1 MTDAVPTIDLR
12 PWFTGTSEERSGV
25 AAAVD
30 DALQASGFVLVTG
43 HGVDPGRAEAVRAGA
58 REFFALPDAVKRRY
72 AAGPEGRGWLPPG
85 VEANGYSEGTA
96 TPPDLKES
104 LSFGADTPTGDP
116 EVDLRWFRDN
126 PWPTEVAG
134 LAGLMQ
140 DHIAALRTL
149 ADTLMGLCAVALGL
163 PQAWFDGYTR
173 HPTYTFNV
181 NHYPSMDVIG
191 EPAEGQFRIGPH
203 TDFGT
208 LTLLDR
214 QQGAGG
220 LQVFTR
226 DGEWVDA
233 PFHPEALTVN
243 IGDLLA
249 RWTGDRW
256 TSARH
261 RVLPP
266 QPQAAHEDL
275 ISLVYFHECDT
286 DAMIES
292 MPPPIGYRHYT
303 PVFAAD
309 YLDEKYRAITLP

>member
-12 PWFTGTSEERSGV
+12 PWFTGTPNERAGV

-30 DALQASGFVLVTG
+30 AALQRSGFILVTG
-43 HGVDPGRAEAVRAGA
+43 HGVDPEQAAAVRAGA
-58 REFFALPDAVKRRY
+58 REFFALPDDVKRRY
-72 AAGPEGRGWLPPG
+72 AAGPDGRGWLPPG

-104 LSFGADTPTGDP
+104 LSFGADSPTGDP
-116 EVDLRWFRDN
+116 QVDARWFRPN
-126 PWPTEVAG
+126 PWPTEVPALVG
-134 LAGLMQ
+134 LLQ
-140 DHIAALRTL
+140 DHIATMQAL
-149 ADTLMGLCAVALGL
+149 AGTLMGLCAAALGL
-163 PQAWFDGYTR
+163 PETWFEGYTR

-181 NHYPSMDVIG
+181 NHYPSMAAVG
-191 EPAEGQFRIGPH
+191 EPVEGQFRIGPH

-220 LQVFTR
+220 LQVFTA

-233 PFHPEALTVN
+233 PFHPEALTIN

-266 QPQAAHEDL
+266 QPQAADEDL
-275 ISLVYFHECDT
+275 ISLIYFHECDT
-286 DAMIES
+286 DAMVES
-292 MPPPIGYRHYT
+292 MPPPIGTRHYT

-309 YLDEKYRAITLP
+309 YLDEKYRAITLL